1 MKMLEGIRVV
11 DMTSVV
17 FGPYATQALAD
28 SGADVI
34 KVEPQSGDVSRL
46 LARARNTKTNG
57 GTHLTINRGKRSIT
71 LDLKLEADA
80 EILRNLIETADVFIH
95 NVRDKAIN
103 KLGFDYESVKAIK
116 SDIIYVH
123 CSGFG
128 QNGPYRDLQAYDDV
142 IQAAS
147 GTCTLSSRVDGN
159 PQPRYIP
166 SLIADKIS
174 GLFGTQAVL
183 TAVIH
188 KLRTGEGQR
197 VEVPMFE
204 AFTSFML
211 EEHLSNATF
220 LPPLGPIGYARQ
232 LEPFRQPF
240 ETADGYISIVPYTDD
255 KIVSLFD
262 LLDAPAWLVD
272 AGFDT
277 PLARF
282 KNMNAIYRQIGILT
296 KNRTN
301 QAWMEI
307 FHKTQFPA
315 MPVRDLEDIFEDPH
329 LKATGFFKTREH
341 PTEGQFREMQPPIR
355 YGADPDRVLG
365 FAPSLGEHNEEIR
378 QELRKMGEAT

>member
-1 MKMLEGIRVV
+1 V
-11 DMTSVV
+11 
-17 FGPYATQALAD
+17 
-28 SGADVI
+28 
-34 KVEPQSGDVSRL
+34 
-46 LARARNTKTNG
+46 KTNG

-80 EILRNLIETADVFIH
+80 DILRSLIKTADVFIH

-103 KLGFDYESVKAIK
+103 KLGFAYEAVKAIK
-116 SDIIYVH
+116 GDIIYVH
-123 CSGFG
+123 CAGFG
-128 QNGPYRDLQAYDDV
+128 QNGPYRDFQAYDDV

-147 GTCTLSSRVDGN
+147 GACTLSSRVDGN

-183 TAVIH
+183 TALVH

-211 EEHLSNATF
+211 EEHLCNATF
-220 LPPLGPIGYARQ
+220 VPPLGPIGYARQ
-232 LEPFRQPF
+232 LEPHRQPF

-255 KIVSLFD
+255 KLTALFG
-262 LLDAPAWLVD
+262 LMDAPAWLEE

-282 KNMNAIYRQIGILT
+282 KNMDEIYRKIGSLT
-296 KNRTN
+296 KSRTN
-301 QAWMEI
+301 QAWMDI
-307 FHKTQFPA
+307 FQKAQFPA

-329 LKATGFFKTREH
+329 LHATGFFKTRDH

-355 YGADPDRVLG
+355 YSAAPDRVLG

-378 QELRKMGEAT
+378 EELKNGRGELI

>member
-28 SGADVI
+28 GGADVI
-34 KVEPQSGDVSRL
+34 KIEPRTGDISRL

-71 LDLKLEADA
+71 LDVKLEADA
-80 EILRNLIETADVFIH
+80 EILRSLIKTADVFIH
-95 NVRDKAIN
+95 NVRDQAIN
-103 KLGFDYESVKAIK
+103 RLGFGYEAVKAIK

-147 GTCTLSSRVDGN
+147 GVCTLSSRVDGN

-183 TAVIH
+183 TALVH
-188 KLRTGEGQR
+188 KLRTGEGQH

-220 LPPLGPIGYARQ
+220 VPPLGPIGYARQ
-232 LEPFRQPF
+232 LEPHRQPF

-255 KIVSLFD
+255 KIISLFK
-262 LLDAPAWLVD
+262 LLDAPEWLEE
-272 AGFDT
+272 AGFAT

-301 QAWMEI
+301 LAWMEI
-307 FHKTQFPA
+307 FQNAQFPA
-315 MPVRDLEDIFEDPH
+315 MPVRDMEDIFDDPH
-329 LKATGFFKTREH
+329 LTATGFFKTREH
-341 PTEGQFREMQPPIR
+341 PTEGPFREMQPPIR
-355 YGADPDRVLG
+355 YSADADRVLG
-365 FAPSLGEHNEEIR
+365 FAPSLGEHNDEIR
-378 QELRKMGEAT
+378 QELKHG